1 MTEEKEKWDME
12 DCENEEET
20 VKEKRRK
27 QQR

>member
-20 VKEKRRK
+20 VKENRRK

>member
-12 DCENEEET
+12 DCKNEEET